1 MSLIPLSMLMLA
13 VAAVALVLFFQAR
26 KLEKAAERL
35 EGPAPVGLL
44 ENKNAERSVTNLHLG
59 DIVTHFGVDYVV
71 EGRIDYN
78 DSGWPWTCYML
89 VDGDN
94 VRWLAVEMDDTLEV
108 SIWEEIDMTLPANP
122 PSVIEYEGQRFKMVE
137 NGRATATQTGQT
149 GRRAG
154 LSVEYFE
161 YESGGDRYLSVEKW
175 GMETEVSVGQDINP
189 YSLEILPGGGSS
201 FA

>member
-1 MSLIPLSMLMLA
+1 MLA

-35 EGPAPVGLL
+35 EGPNPVGLL

-94 VRWLAVEMDDTLEV
+94 VRWLAVEMDDT
-108 SIWEEIDMTLPANP
+108 
-122 PSVIEYEGQRFKMVE
+122 VE
-137 NGRATATQTGQT
+137 RENRLCRLRRRSTA
-149 GRRAG
+149 
-154 LSVEYFE
+154 
-161 YESGGDRYLSVEKW
+161 
-175 GMETEVSVGQDINP
+175 
-189 YSLEILPGGGSS
+189 
-201 FA
+201 